1 VRSKMLLPTLAMF
14 RNRRLFLR
22 FVAAGLCLGSLLF
35 WTFSPTSASSNLPLA
50 AGGTS
55 TPRGLPCHD
64 LPGGQ
69 ETLFILR
76 TGATEIADRLPA
88 HIATSLRCFQNHI
101 VFSDFE
107 ERFQDENVL
116 DALESVD
123 PQIIANNQGFELYR
137 RLQRDGRAGLSPSE
151 LSGNEAQAL
160 SDSGHSEIP
169 GWKLD
174 KWKFVPMVN
183 RTLFEYPDMNW
194 YVFMEADSFIL
205 WSTLQLY
212 LSKMDPTK
220 PHYLGVDT
228 YIGDDPAFAH
238 GGAGFMVSRPAMRM
252 VVDYYAEHK
261 AEIEARTDSHWAGD
275 AVLGITF
282 KNAGVPL
289 TSVWPLV
296 HGESTGHA
304 FFARSG
310 SPGVPKEYKQVWCYP
325 AGTYHHMSSA
335 AVDSLWHFEQKWLEQ
350 REKVRFRQ
358 IPRFHLI
365 HSINYLSDTLF
376 STGHGRPPSQRYFQA
391 LRDAADVRRTDEL
404 GQSQRWKGDRSQLAW
419 RVPSCMREGLNVQA
433 VLIRPGW
440 QMHDSCQP
448 EVRDSLKR
456 HYIRLDGGSRCGFRE
471 RYGTLRERRVR
482 FSSRR
487 CMSELA
493 KDWRAGCN

>member
-1 VRSKMLLPTLAMF
+1 MPCLPEDSSLALCAAISLTGKCRHGFTVSCRLSFSVFIPHIDGVQSKMLLPTLAMF

-22 FVAAGLCLGSLLF
+22 FVAADLCLGCLLF
-35 WTFSPTSASSNLPLA
+35 WTFSPTSSSLHLA
-50 AGGTS
+50 TSSIS
-55 TPRGLPCHD
+55 TPRGLPCHS
-64 LPGGQ
+64 LPGTK

-88 HIATSLRCFQNHI
+88 HISTSLRCFPNHI

-116 DALESVD
+116 DALDFVD

-137 RLQRDGRAGLSPSE
+137 RLQRDGRAGLAPSE
-151 LSGNEAQAL
+151 LSGSEAQAL
-160 SDSGHSEIP
+160 SDSGHAEIP

-183 RTLFEYPDMNW
+183 RTLYEFPDMDW

-228 YIGDDPAFAH
+228 YIGDDPPFAH
-238 GGAGFMVSRPAMRM
+238 GGAGFIVSRPAMRM
-252 VVDYYAEHK
+252 VVDYYSEHK
-261 AEIEARTDSHWAGD
+261 AAIEAWTDGHWAGD
-275 AVLGITF
+275 AVLGKTF
-282 KNAGVPL
+282 KDAGVPL

-350 REKVRFRQ
+350 REKVRFPAISR
-358 IPRFHLI
+358 IP
-365 HSINYLSDTLF
+365 SI
-376 STGHGRPPSQRYFQA
+376 
-391 LRDAADVRRTDEL
+391 
-404 GQSQRWKGDRSQLAW
+404 
-419 RVPSCMREGLNVQA
+419 
-433 VLIRPGW
+433 
-440 QMHDSCQP
+440 DSIP
-448 EVRDSLKR
+448 
-456 HYIRLDGGSRCGFRE
+456 IF
-471 RYGTLRERRVR
+471 
-482 FSSRR
+482 
-487 CMSELA
+487 
-493 KDWRAGCN
+493 